1 MFTTYNQVKSVCDL
15 FISCTRLAFVN
26 NGKVSHESDLTS
38 FKGPKLWI
46 KGKPLRQDF
55 SSLCVWTS
63 QHK

>member
-46 KGKPLRQDF
+46 KGN
-55 SSLCVWTS
+55 
-63 QHK
+63 H